1 MIYNVNKNN
10 YLVSTDKNKI
20 DVDYVHG
27 FLSQSYWSPGV
38 PINVVKKAMKGSLCF
53 GVYFRNK
60 QTLPGERQVG
70 YARMVTDKA
79 TFAYLADVFI
89 DEEHRGKGLAKWL
102 VEMILAH
109 PQLQGLRRILLATKD
124 AHKLYEQCGFTTIN
138 NPERYMVYNPSVYK
152 NK

>member
-1 MIYNVNKNN
+1 MIYSIEKNN

-20 DVDYVHG
+20 NVDYVHG

-38 PINVVKKAMKGSLCF
+38 PVKVVKKAMKGSLCF
-53 GVYFRNK
+53 GVYYK
-60 QTLPGERQVG
+60 DKQVG

-89 DEEHRGKGLAKWL
+89 DEDHRGKGLAKWL
-102 VEMILAH
+102 VETILAY
-109 PQLQGLRRILLATKD
+109 PQLQNLRRILLATKD
-124 AHKLYEQCGFTTIN
+124 AHKLYEQCGFTSIN

-152 NK
+152 SK